1 MKMCFESLVARLGN
15 TNLAYEVRLSE
26 HLWLVQVILM
36 TKLIF
41 GQNDKDGITANFK
54 RDLLWHLRKDI
65 GSVWLNT
72 LNFCNFVL
80 KLFYFSLVKDRIFYL
95 HLNNLTRQRQ
105 KADFATTELPDH
117 ATGLVYGT
125 FNVQLNA
132 LHRQVRVR
140 QVQRP
145 ANGWLVE
152 TLCWKKSTMLI

>member
-1 MKMCFESLVARLGN
+1 M
-15 TNLAYEVRLSE
+15 
-26 HLWLVQVILM
+26 
-36 TKLIF
+36 
-41 GQNDKDGITANFK
+41 
-54 RDLLWHLRKDI
+54 
-65 GSVWLNT
+65 
-72 LNFCNFVL
+72 
-80 KLFYFSLVKDRIFYL
+80 FYL

-145 ANGWLVE
+145 ANG
-152 TLCWKKSTMLI
+152 